1 MDLSGDRNEMS
12 TFALYGCDTDI
23 LDKVGYQEALHLFI
37 RFFLRL
43 KSWVLDVK
51 ILHHRTFMVL
61 VIAILCRV
69 ISASS
74 VERSIGSF

>member
-23 LDKVGYQEALHLFI
+23 LDKVGYQEALHLFHQMI
-37 RFFLRL
+37 RRL
-43 KSWVLDVK
+43 KSWVWDVK

-61 VIAILCRV
+61 VIVMA
-69 ISASS
+69 A
-74 VERSIGSF
+74 